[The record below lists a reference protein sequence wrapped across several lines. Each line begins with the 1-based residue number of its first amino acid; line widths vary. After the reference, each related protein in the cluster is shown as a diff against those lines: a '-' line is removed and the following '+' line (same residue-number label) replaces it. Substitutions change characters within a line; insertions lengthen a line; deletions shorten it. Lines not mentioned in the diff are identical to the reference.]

1 MTDKIKTAYEKAKT
15 DISNLISF
23 LECEMKKEP
32 VDLDWSYVEG
42 LNHIKES
49 FTESLTAITGC
60 KESLEPFQD
69 HFIQDDSLAVIL
81 EGRIFDQPVFYL
93 APGDIKAF

>member
-15 DISNLISF
+15 DISSLISF

-32 VDLDWSYVEG
+32 IDLDWSYVEG

-49 FTESLTAITGC
+49 FTESLTAITGFGQ
-60 KESLEPFQD
+60 ETEN
-69 HFIQDDSLAVIL
+69 
-81 EGRIFDQPVFYL
+81 
-93 APGDIKAF
+93 